1 MSELN
6 RKLIKNWL
14 KKSALEEKPFDKFI
28 ALWIG
33 YNGFYSNFFENG
45 GDREKAITKMGN
57 HLELKRLFED
67 DDGINPKVEE
77 FFKLIEGR
85 KDELG
90 IGVKDLKKNKIVDI
104 KREKGLKNFLKLIY
118 TIRCNLFHG
127 DKDIYGGRDD
137 KLVLLAYE
145 ALYEIFSK
153 FIKDS

>member
-1 MSELN
+1 
-6 RKLIKNWL
+6 L

-28 ALWIG
+28 ALWIW
-33 YNGFYSNFFENG
+33 YNGFYSNFFENWW
-45 GDREKAITKMGN
+45 DREKAITKMWN

-67 DDGINPKVEE
+67 DDWINPKVEE

-85 KDELG
+85 KDELW
-90 IGVKDLKKNKIVDI
+90 IWVKDLKKNKIVDI
-104 KREKGLKNFLKLIY
+104 KREKWLKNFLKLIY
-118 TIRCNLFHG
+118 TIRCNLFHW
-127 DKDIYGGRDD
+127 DKDIYWWRDD